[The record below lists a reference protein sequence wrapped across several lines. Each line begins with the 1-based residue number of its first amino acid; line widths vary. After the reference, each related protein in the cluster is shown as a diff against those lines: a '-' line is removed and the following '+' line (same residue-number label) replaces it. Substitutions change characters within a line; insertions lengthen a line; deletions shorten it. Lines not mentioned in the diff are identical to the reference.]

1 MQNETINPKAL
12 TNEQCVLLLKK
23 LGSQTASIDHLR
35 ADIRAGAPTNTNG
48 TINIAHYCAWLVKE
62 HSHAP

>member
-1 MQNETINPKAL
+1 MSKTIDPSAL
-12 TNEQCVLLLKK
+12 TLEQCAALLQK
-23 LGSQTASIDHLR
+23 LGNQSASVDHIR

-62 HSHAP
+62 HISGH